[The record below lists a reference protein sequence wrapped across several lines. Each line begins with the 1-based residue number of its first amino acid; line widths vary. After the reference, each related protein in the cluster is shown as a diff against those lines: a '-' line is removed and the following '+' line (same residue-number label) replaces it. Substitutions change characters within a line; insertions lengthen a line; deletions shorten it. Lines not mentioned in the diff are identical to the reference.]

1 MDTVIRQAT
10 EADFEQVGKVF
21 AQENR
26 FHAKLLPEIFKVA
39 EPIMTHEWYDE
50 ILSNPHKALF
60 VAELGSAIIAVLL
73 LKVMTSPDD
82 PIFQPRR
89 YVYVDEIAVEE
100 IHRGQ
105 GVGQSLMRKA
115 GEWALAQ
122 GAREIELNVWETNTR
137 AILFYENLGYTT
149 IRRTMKLTLCD

>member
-1 MDTVIRQAT
+1 MDIFIRQAT

-21 AQENR
+21 AGENR
-26 FHAKLLPEIFKVA
+26 FHAQLLPGMFKIADPLV
-39 EPIMTHEWYDE
+39 THEWYDE

-60 VAELGSAIIAVLL
+60 VAELENIIAVLL
-73 LKVMTSPDD
+73 LRVMSSPDD

-100 IHRGQ
+100 SHRGR
-105 GVGQSLMRKA
+105 GVGQALMRKA
-115 GEWALAQ
+115 REWALAQ
-122 GAREIELNVWETNTR
+122 GAREIELNVWEANTR

-149 IRRTMKLTLCD
+149 TRRTMKLTLCD